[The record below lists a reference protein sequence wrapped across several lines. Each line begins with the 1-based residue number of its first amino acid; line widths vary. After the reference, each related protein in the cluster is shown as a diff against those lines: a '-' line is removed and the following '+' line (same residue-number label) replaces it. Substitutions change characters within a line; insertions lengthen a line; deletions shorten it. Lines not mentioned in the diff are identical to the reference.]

1 MAGFNNIKRLVI
13 QAYNEDHSVAD
24 DDKLLIARIWEQC
37 GWNHSK
43 SLYDNLCD
51 MPSAESIRRTRQKL
65 VADGTLKAS
74 EKATS
79 KRYEAYKNYRKE
91 FAREQ
96 WECL

>member
-1 MAGFNNIKRLVI
+1 MAGFGNIKNWVI
-13 QAYNEDHSVAD
+13 QAYNDDHRVAD

-65 VADGTLKAS
+65 VADGTLK
-74 EKATS
+74 TS
-79 KRYEAYKNYRKE
+79 KEATEKRYQAYKNYREE
-91 FAREQ
+91 FMREQ
-96 WECL
+96 WEYL